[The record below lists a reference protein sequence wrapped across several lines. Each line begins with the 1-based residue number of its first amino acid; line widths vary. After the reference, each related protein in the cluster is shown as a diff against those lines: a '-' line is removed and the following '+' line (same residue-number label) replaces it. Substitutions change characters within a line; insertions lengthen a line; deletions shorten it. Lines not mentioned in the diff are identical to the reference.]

1 MNIIDLFLLSV
12 IQGLTEFLPVSSS
25 AHLILVSEFLDSSDT
40 GIVFDV
46 AVHLGTLLAA
56 MIYFRKEVTG
66 MIRGLSFNQKNQ
78 EETHQLVNILV
89 AVLPILVMG
98 FLLRDFVDQNL
109 RSSEIIAYATI
120 FFGLIL
126 LWSDKI
132 KTTSNDINL
141 ITTKQAFIIGLSQ
154 CFALIPG
161 TSRSGVTISAALF
174 LGIGRDAAAKFSFL
188 LAIPTIGAIAASE
201 LINLSIKDLLNQGSD
216 LVLAMCVSF
225 VIAYLTIDVFLK
237 LVNRFSFTPFVV
249 YRVLLGVW
257 LLSYWV

>member
-1 MNIIDLFLLSV
+1 MEEDQMNIIDLFLLSI

-120 FFGLIL
+120 F
-126 LWSDKI
+126 
-132 KTTSNDINL
+132 
-141 ITTKQAFIIGLSQ
+141 LS
-154 CFALIPG
+154 
-161 TSRSGVTISAALF
+161 
-174 LGIGRDAAAKFSFL
+174 
-188 LAIPTIGAIAASE
+188 
-201 LINLSIKDLLNQGSD
+201 
-216 LVLAMCVSF
+216 
-225 VIAYLTIDVFLK
+225 Y
-237 LVNRFSFTPFVV
+237 FVV
-249 YRVLLGVW
+249 VG
-257 LLSYWV
+257 